1 MRSAMLRLLPM
12 LWTSFML
19 SCLAACGVGSVRS
32 QDRSPSQFGK
42 FEATSG
48 TVTHLQFE
56 LQDDMPVTSIAWSSD
71 GKYIAASSTQSRKI
85 HIWDLAGR
93 RRIREFEH
101 PAVGAFRDLAWS
113 PTGRYLA
120 VCGGHHGRFSLYDSK
135 TWEEVPLSL
144 PERDPTGVACAFS
157 SDGQQLAVLG
167 GSLSIFAAP
176 DWRSI
181 KFADLRNSLV
191 QGVPFMFSA
200 VGYLPG
206 THILLIGGNDI
217 AGTDKQRGVWGDVW
231 VLSPAETI
239 PNREFQAYRNDRDG
253 TPGQLTSLA
262 ISPDGRAVATGTTTG
277 GSGVGVTSGTVTAS
291 VHIVS
296 VRDAT
301 LLGAPLDGQPFG
313 PPEGIAYT
321 PDGRYL
327 IVAHSGIYTSHAI
340 HVIDAQ
346 SLRVVDLVHAGNTV
360 FGLAVSPDSKQFAVS
375 AGQRIAV
382 WSLPVKT
389 QH

>member
-1 MRSAMLRLLPM
+1 
-12 LWTSFML
+12 
-19 SCLAACGVGSVRS
+19 
-32 QDRSPSQFGK
+32 
-42 FEATSG
+42 
-48 TVTHLQFE
+48 
-56 LQDDMPVTSIAWSSD
+56 MPVTSIAWSPD
-71 GKYIAASSTQSRKI
+71 DKYVVASSNQSRKI
-85 HIWDLAGR
+85 HVWDLKSR
-93 RRIREFEH
+93 KLVREFEH
-101 PAVGAFRDLAWS
+101 PLVGTNFNELSWS

-120 VCGGHHGRFSLYDSK
+120 ICSGRHDIFVLYDSK
-135 TWEEVPLSL
+135 SWEEVPLVL
-144 PERDPTGVACAFS
+144 PEHDPTCAASAFS

-191 QGVPFMFSA
+191 QGVPFAFSA

-217 AGTDKQRGVWGDVW
+217 AGTDMQRGVWGDIW
-231 VLSPAETI
+231 VLNPAETI
-239 PNREFQAYRNDRDG
+239 PSREFQAYRNEPPG
-253 TPGQLTSLA
+253 APGQLISFA
-262 ISPDGRAVATGTTTG
+262 ISPDGREVATGTTTG
-277 GSGVGVTSGTVTAS
+277 ASGVGVRSGTVTAS

-296 VRDAT
+296 VNDGT

-313 PPEGIAYT
+313 SQEGLAYT

-327 IVAHSGIYTSHAI
+327 IVAHSSIYTSHAI
-340 HVIDAQ
+340 HVIDAE

-360 FGLAVSPDSKQFAVS
+360 YGLAVSPDSKQFAVS
-375 AGQRIAV
+375 AGLQIAV
-382 WSLPVKT
+382 YSLPAKN